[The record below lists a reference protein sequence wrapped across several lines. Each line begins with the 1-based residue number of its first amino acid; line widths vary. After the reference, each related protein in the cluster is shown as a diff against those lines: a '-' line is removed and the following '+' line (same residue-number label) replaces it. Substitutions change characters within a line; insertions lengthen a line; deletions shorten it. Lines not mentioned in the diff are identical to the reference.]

1 MFIYMISMHVYVY
14 IIQEDLDCPMSSS
27 LKLATMTDDKV
38 FTRCL
43 MADVRMAFPETLA
56 FMYKSDRL
64 LQSNSEKINIVH
76 LDKNEGFGNLIKDE
90 VEKFS
95 KKLSDD
101 DVTKVTYSFRYI
113 YLSKVLRYKR
123 LRYK

>member
-1 MFIYMISMHVYVY
+1 MYFV
-14 IIQEDLDCPMSSS
+14 QEDLDCPMSSS

-43 MADVRMAFPETLA
+43 MADVSMAFPETLA

-64 LQSNSEKINIVH
+64 LQSTSEKINIVH
-76 LDKNEGFGNLIKDE
+76 LDKNEGLGNLIKEE

-95 KKLSDD
+95 KKLSND
-101 DVTKVTYSFRYI
+101 DVTKVAT
-113 YLSKVLRYKR
+113 
-123 LRYK
+123 